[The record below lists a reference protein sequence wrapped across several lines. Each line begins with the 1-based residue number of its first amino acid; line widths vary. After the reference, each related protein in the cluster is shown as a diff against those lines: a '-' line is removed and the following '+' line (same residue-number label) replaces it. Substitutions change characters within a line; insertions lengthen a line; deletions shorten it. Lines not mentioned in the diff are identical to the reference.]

1 MSRRNRRYTKEF
13 KLEAIQLA
21 ASSDKT
27 LSAIEEDLG
36 ITQGMLSKW
45 RRKYQVSEETQDLE
59 LSDLAAAEA
68 EIKRLRRELAIAEE
82 EREILKKAV
91 SIFSKNR
98 RNIQK
103 LV

>member
-1 MSRRNRRYTKEF
+1 MSKRYRTYTKEF

-21 ASSDKT
+21 ESCDKP
-27 LSAIEEDLG
+27 LSAIEQDLG
-36 ITQGMLSKW
+36 ITPGLLGKW
-45 RRKYQVSEETQDLE
+45 RKKYQVNEETQGLE

-68 EIKRLRRELAIAEE
+68 EIKQLRRELAIAEE

-98 RNIQK
+98 R
-103 LV
+103 